1 MTGVTVVKYSLTQIV
16 LHWTVALLVLVQY
29 ATSGSISRT
38 HEVSLKGLKVDPLD
52 HLLHSVHNRT
62 GMLILVL
69 MVLRLGFRYWKGVP
83 PPPPD
88 QPPMLGRLANIVHL
102 ALYTCLIM
110 QAVTGIIASYI
121 WWPAS
126 AVHRPLFYIFAT
138 LAALHV
144 FAAFWHQWVRRDGL
158 LRRMMP

>member
-1 MTGVTVVKYSLTQIV
+1 MTDGTVAKYSLAQIV
-16 LHWTVALLVLVQY
+16 LHWTVVLLVFVQY
-29 ATSGSISRT
+29 ATSGSIART
-38 HEVSLKGLKVDPLD
+38 HEVSLKGLTVDPMD
-52 HLLHSVHNRT
+52 HFLHSVHNRS
-62 GMLILVL
+62 GMLILAL
-69 MVLRLGFRYWKGVP
+69 MLLRLGLRYWKGVP
-83 PPPPD
+83 PPPPG
-88 QPPMLGRLANIVHL
+88 QPPALERVANIVHV
-102 ALYTCLIM
+102 ALYACLIM

-126 AVHRPLFYIFAT
+126 AVHRPLFYIFAA